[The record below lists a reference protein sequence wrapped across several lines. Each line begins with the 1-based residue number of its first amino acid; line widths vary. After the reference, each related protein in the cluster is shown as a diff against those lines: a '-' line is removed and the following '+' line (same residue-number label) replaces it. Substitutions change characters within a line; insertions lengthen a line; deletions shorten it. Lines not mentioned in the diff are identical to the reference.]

1 MPTGVLVDS
10 LCQETMNMGWY
21 GKEQIR
27 IQKHVELKS
36 MHYIIFNCLLVIIN
50 HYESLLIIIGHLISL
65 LSHYLLYKSQL
76 WNQILHDIP
85 IWLMSHEKYLCPR
98 PSCWLVE
105 LPITDWWKWCCHWR
119 QWQRTMQHPT
129 FGRGIDRHPGCC
141 RHCGCHR
148 SDGTV
153 VATGRNRRGQCEI
166 PPLDEGIVY
175 TQIAAGHFHTVL
187 LRSDGSAVAVGL
199 QRSAVCK
206 TPADIRRSNVS
217 ISHSP
222 YVFAPMATALHKSGC
237 SWGRVL
243 SFDCTG
249 DWLSLGEAQKD
260 CSRIEDEPLESPPC
274 FAWRAVDGQDLP
286 NKSSGFSC

>member
-36 MHYIIFNCLLVIIN
+36 MHYITFNCLLVLIN

-129 FGRGIDRHPGCC
+129 FGRGIDLHPGCC

-153 VATGRNRRGQCEI
+153 VATRRNRRGQCEI
-166 PPLDEGIVY
+166 P
-175 TQIAAGHFHTVL
+175 
-187 LRSDGSAVAVGL
+187 
-199 QRSAVCK
+199 
-206 TPADIRRSNVS
+206 
-217 ISHSP
+217 
-222 YVFAPMATALHKSGC
+222 
-237 SWGRVL
+237 
-243 SFDCTG
+243 
-249 DWLSLGEAQKD
+249 LGWRNCIHAD
-260 CSRIEDEPLESPPC
+260 CSRAFPYSASPEWWQC
-274 FAWRAVDGQDLP
+274 GCCRTAEKRCMQ
-286 NKSSGFSC
+286 NSRRHSSVQRFDIALSVRICSHGNSPAQIWL